1 MTLLTLLLWSIPL
14 ATSFPLQ
21 TLSQLI
27 READIAAN
35 PSNTTATK
43 LSYTPLPP
51 SLDPW
56 YRPPL
61 TYDWTQT
68 DPGQVLKIR
77 QAPLLNLTVGNA
89 LLAYQL
95 RTPTP
100 RRSYPLSPVH
110 Q

>member
-1 MTLLTLLLWSIPL
+1 MMLLARLLLWGIPFAASL
-14 ATSFPLQ
+14 PLQ
-21 TLSQLI
+21 SLPQLI
-27 READIAAN
+27 READADAAAAQ
-35 PSNTTATK
+35 SNLTTTK

-95 RTPTP
+95 RASNP
-100 RRSYPLSPVH
+100 SPL
-110 Q
+110 

>member
-1 MTLLTLLLWSIPL
+1 MTLLKSLLLWSIPF
-14 ATSFPLQ
+14 ATSLPLQ
-21 TLSQLI
+21 PLFQLI
-27 READIAAN
+27 READAAATQ
-35 PSNTTATK
+35 SNITATK

-95 RTPTP
+95 RASNP
-100 RRSYPLSPVH
+100 SPL
-110 Q
+110 